1 MQLLQPFI
9 TKTSHCMTTPLPR
22 SRSPAQLECSGRFYR
37 GYNMKRG
44 DRGDIVMAEGG
55 GGSALCLYKFYPAP
69 DCSVRFSCSS
79 FSVGAASPS
88 PASCTR
94 KLVTKAGSR
103 PARRW
108 CGATPPE
115 PLVSAE
121 PVLVGYMDL
130 GAGLAPQASEVQCM
144 IVLGMKASSP
154 QGSPRD
160 RFRCSVSCVR
170 PSPGAGAGAGCRCGQ
185 VNTATRQQQ
194 RRRGKRK
201 QKKTTSRKPDLP
213 SLLLGGGSRL
223 SRVGRSAASAA
234 SALTRIIGGVEASP
248 GSVPWQASLAV
259 SGEVTIST

>member
-1 MQLLQPFI
+1 MLITCCIRNFI
-9 TKTSHCMTTPLPR
+9 TNNIELHDQMMTTPLPR

-44 DRGDIVMAEGG
+44 DRGDIVMAGGG

-79 FSVGAASPS
+79 FSVGVASPS
-88 PASCTR
+88 PASCSR

-130 GAGLAPQASEVQCM
+130 GAGLAPQASAGQCSAVQCSTVQYM
-144 IVLGMKASSP
+144 
-154 QGSPRD
+154 
-160 RFRCSVSCVR
+160 
-170 PSPGAGAGAGCRCGQ
+170 
-185 VNTATRQQQ
+185 
-194 RRRGKRK
+194 
-201 QKKTTSRKPDLP
+201 
-213 SLLLGGGSRL
+213 
-223 SRVGRSAASAA
+223 
-234 SALTRIIGGVEASP
+234 
-248 GSVPWQASLAV
+248 AV
-259 SGEVTIST
+259 

>member
-1 MQLLQPFI
+1 
-9 TKTSHCMTTPLPR
+9 MTTPLLR

-44 DRGDIVMAEGG
+44 DRGDIVMAGGG

-154 QGSPRD
+154 RAPRGTGSDARCPACGPARGRGRGRGRAAGAARSTPPQGS
-160 RFRCSVSCVR
+160 SS
-170 PSPGAGAGAGCRCGQ
+170 AGGGRG
-185 VNTATRQQQ
+185 N
-194 RRRGKRK
+194 RRRRHRENLIFHPCCWGAA
-201 QKKTTSRKPDLP
+201 
-213 SLLLGGGSRL
+213 LG
-223 SRVGRSAASAA
+223 
-234 SALTRIIGGVEASP
+234 
-248 GSVPWQASLAV
+248 
-259 SGEVTIST
+259 

>member
-1 MQLLQPFI
+1 
-9 TKTSHCMTTPLPR
+9 
-22 SRSPAQLECSGRFYR
+22 
-37 GYNMKRG
+37 MKRG
-44 DRGDIVMAEGG
+44 DRGDIVMAGGG

-144 IVLGMKASSP
+144 IVAGYEGLLPPGLPGGQVPVLGVLRAAQP
-154 QGSPRD
+154 GGGGGGGLQ
-160 RFRCSVSCVR
+160 VR
-170 PSPGAGAGAGCRCGQ
+170 PGQ
-185 VNTATRQQQ
+185 HRHKAAAAQE
-194 RRRGKRK
+194 GKEETEEDDIE
-201 QKKTTSRKPDLP
+201 KT
-213 SLLLGGGSRL
+213 
-223 SRVGRSAASAA
+223 
-234 SALTRIIGGVEASP
+234 
-248 GSVPWQASLAV
+248 
-259 SGEVTIST
+259 

>member
-1 MQLLQPFI
+1 MTMTAPLL
-9 TKTSHCMTTPLPR
+9 R

-44 DRGDIVMAEGG
+44 DRGDIVMAGGG

-130 GAGLAPQASEVQCM
+130 GAGLAPQASSVQY
-144 IVLGMKASSP
+144 
-154 QGSPRD
+154 
-160 RFRCSVSCVR
+160 SVHECWV
-170 PSPGAGAGAGCRCGQ
+170 
-185 VNTATRQQQ
+185 
-194 RRRGKRK
+194 
-201 QKKTTSRKPDLP
+201 
-213 SLLLGGGSRL
+213 
-223 SRVGRSAASAA
+223 
-234 SALTRIIGGVEASP
+234 
-248 GSVPWQASLAV
+248 
-259 SGEVTIST
+259 